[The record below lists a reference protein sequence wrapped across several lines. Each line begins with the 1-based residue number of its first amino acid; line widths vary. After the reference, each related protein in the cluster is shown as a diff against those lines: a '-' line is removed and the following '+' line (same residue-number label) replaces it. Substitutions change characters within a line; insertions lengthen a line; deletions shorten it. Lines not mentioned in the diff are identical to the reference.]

1 MTTKSV
7 ATPAAVAGSAAIAAA
22 ALGAIPYKRGS
33 HSIVPRKYTVDGK
46 IAVRSITDRSVNELS
61 HRTYKPQ
68 KTFFQVKTAPHLARE
83 HQQLHYQ
90 FYNLETKLI
99 WKAFDVPELIGILLH
114 DETIRGNTDLYSN
127 EFLEAAEHW
136 LTEARYWR
144 CLGISKPF
152 FNDSTLRVHCW
163 EDNGAQTGTLR
174 MSAAMRHALM
184 DLERAVRRRELGL
197 DPNYLWDKWGPSGFV
212 DGSKSDY
219 LPRFAQNPY
228 IDPDGVDVTE
238 LDVAPFNTHEQIRER
253 YWDFIAPNVAAVDG
267 CFLAVGHGPLQLQ
280 DLPSERVRD
289 LYVKLNKGATGTSN
303 ISPEDMR
310 TLIYLSASPTLLEQL
325 GAVETWTDVTTAT
338 QEIAAANNLKV
349 DAARMLTNTRHD
361 PERVR
366 RFYEEKCGFLDF
378 MNTGDKEIT
387 AAVLSYTR
395 SLRGL
400 MYAADGSTS
409 QSTSE
414 WARPLAECTSDHE
427 MFGVLGNTA
436 YHAYRLTE
444 DLILDKRRRMW
455 ASRFAGDANEES
467 SLDYLLENF
476 GKRPERLRH
485 ASSMGTEFDRE
496 QEPIQRTVQRRVLDS
511 DRTSTLAEARKTK
524 GRVFNKSRTSAFSML
539 HEKQMQ
545 NTVYGVK

>member
-1 MTTKSV
+1 MSAKTV
-7 ATPAAVAGSAAIAAA
+7 ATQVAAGSAALAAA
-22 ALGAIPYKRGS
+22 AQGAIPYKRGS
-33 HSIVPRKYTVDGK
+33 HSLVERKHTIDGK
-46 IAVRSITDRSVNELS
+46 ISVRGIGDRNTSELS

-68 KTFFQVKTAPHLARE
+68 KTYFQVATKPNFTRA
-83 HQQLHYQ
+83 HQELHYQ

-99 WKAFDVPELIGILLH
+99 WKAFDLPELIGILLH
-114 DETIRGNTDLYSN
+114 DETIKGNDNMYSQ
-127 EFLEAAEHW
+127 EFLDAAEHW

-152 FNDSTLRVHCW
+152 FNNGTLRAHCW
-163 EDNGAQTGTLR
+163 EDNGAQTGTIR
-174 MSAAMRHALM
+174 VSAAMRHALM

-212 DGSKSDY
+212 DGSKSDF
-219 LPRFAQNPY
+219 LPRFRQNPY
-228 IDPDGVDVTE
+228 LDPDGVDVTE

-253 YWDFIAPNVAAVDG
+253 YWDLIVPNVAAVEG
-267 CFLAVGHGPLQLQ
+267 CFLAVGHGPLQLE
-280 DLPSERVRD
+280 DLPSQRIRD
-289 LYVKLNKGATGTSN
+289 LYLNLNKGSTVSSK
-303 ISPEDMR
+303 ISPDDMR
-310 TLIYLSASPTLLEQL
+310 TLIYLSASPDLLDQL
-325 GAVETWTDVTTAT
+325 GAAESWADVTEAVRG
-338 QEIAAANNLKV
+338 IAEENNIKV

-361 PERVR
+361 AERVR
-366 RFYEEKCGFLDF
+366 RFYEEKCGYLDF
-378 MNTGDKEIT
+378 MNTSDKEIT
-387 AAVLSYTR
+387 ASVLSYVR

-400 MYAADGSTS
+400 MYSGEEGNASSSA
-409 QSTSE
+409 

-427 MFGVLGNTA
+427 MFTVLGKTA

-455 ASRFAGDANEES
+455 SSRFAGEANEES

-476 GKRPERLRH
+476 GKRPERQRH

-511 DRTSTLAEARKTK
+511 DKTSTLADARRTK
-524 GRVFNKSRTSAFSML
+524 GRVFNKSRNSAFSML

-545 NTVYGVK
+545 NTAYGVY